1 MYRLRQI
8 RQISLL
14 NFRRWRRSPQ
24 VWLAFALGFIA
35 CYLLSA
41 KVVEFAVYHDTVL
54 QICEPFIW
62 TFGDDTSIFLI
73 SLSLLLLFS
82 DTPSL
87 ESDVPFMLVRTTR
100 FRFVLGQIMYIVLS
114 TVLFCLFILFSTTVL
129 CMVNAYSADM
139 WSETAAILGYS
150 EIGEEIAVPAFVK
163 VLEFSFP
170 YECTLHIFALVLG
183 YALLMA
189 GIIFY
194 FNLLRNKCGM
204 VAGVIFSGFGVFLTP
219 DVVSEWLNLPYEQY
233 RIANIMFGWLS
244 PLNHATYYMHNF
256 GYDNL
261 PRLWHSY
268 VFFGVGSLLFFAL
281 SVIRIRR
288 YSFNFTGT
296 ERG

>member
-1 MYRLRQI
+1 MYKLRQI
-8 RQISLL
+8 KQLALL

-24 VWLAFALGFIA
+24 VWLAFALGFIS

-41 KVVEFAVYHDTVL
+41 KVVDFAVYHGTVL

-62 TFGDDTSIFLI
+62 TFGDATSIFLI

-82 DTPSL
+82 DTPAMD
-87 ESDVPFMLVRTTR
+87 SDVPFVLVRTTR
-100 FRFVLGQIMYIVLS
+100 LRFVLGQILFVVLS
-114 TVLFCLFILFSTTVL
+114 TLLFCLFILLSTTVL

-150 EIGEEIAVPAFVK
+150 DIGEEIAVPAFVK

-170 YECTLHIFALVLG
+170 YGCTLHIFALMLG

-194 FNLLRNKCGM
+194 FNLLRGKCGM
-204 VAGVIFSGFGVFLTP
+204 LAGVLLSSFGLFLTP
-219 DVVSEWLNLPYEQY
+219 DIVSEWLKLSGAQF
-233 RIANIMFGWLS
+233 RLANILFGWLS

-268 VFFGVGSLLFFAL
+268 IFFAVGSLLFFTL
-281 SVIRIRR
+281 SIIKIKR

>member
-8 RQISLL
+8 LQLALL
-14 NFRRWRRSPQ
+14 NLRRWRRSPQ
-24 VWLAFALGFIA
+24 VWLAFALGFVS
-35 CYLLSA
+35 CYLLSV
-41 KVVEFAVYHDTVL
+41 KVVDFAVHHGTVL

-62 TFGDDTSIFLI
+62 TFGDATSIFLI

-82 DTPSL
+82 DTPSMD
-87 ESDVPFMLVRTTR
+87 SDVPFMLVRTTR
-100 FRFVLGQIMYIVLS
+100 LRFVLGQILYIVLS
-114 TVLFCLFILFSTTVL
+114 TVIFCLFVLLSTTVL
-129 CMVNAYSADM
+129 CMVNAYSANM

-150 EIGEEIAVPAFVK
+150 EIGEEIAVPTFVK

-170 YECTLHIFALVLG
+170 YECTMHIFALMLG
-183 YALLMA
+183 YALLMS

-194 FNLLRNKCGM
+194 FNLLYNKCGM
-204 VAGVIFSGFGVFLTP
+204 LAGVILSGFGLFLTP
-219 DVVSEWLNLPYEQY
+219 DVVSEWLKLSYEQY
-233 RIANIMFGWLS
+233 RIANILFGWLS

-261 PRLWHSY
+261 PRLMHSY
-268 VFFGVGSLLFFAL
+268 IFFGAGSLLFFVL

-288 YSFNFTGT
+288 YSFNFSGT